1 MNEKTRRRFLQ
12 SSGAAAVSLLGIG
25 SVQADERK
33 DTKQDYPGSGTHRGL
48 VGTWTTSSQPPT
60 EEAGFTDGFSN
71 QTIRNIVRTSVGG
84 SDVRIR
90 LANTYG
96 EDPLTID
103 YVSVGIWDMDA
114 EEIQGRTHLVTFSG
128 NCSTTIPSGARAYSD
143 PVPLDVEPEQNIA
156 VSLYVED
163 PTGPPTTHADNRKT
177 TYLATGNHVDDTT
190 NEAFDSPAAGESPE
204 IGEDVLTAWFFLD
217 GIDVVSPETS
227 GAIVCLGNS
236 ITDGVGSS
244 LDTDSTY
251 PDFLAERLNDA
262 PRVQKSVLNAGIG
275 GNRIL
280 NDSIAGGE
288 SALERLDRDVIA
300 QTGVTDVILLEGI
313 NDIGFSN
320 FPEGDEYED
329 YEPTT
334 EVTAEEIIHG
344 MKQIIARVHAQ
355 GLNVLGGTLTPFK
368 GATYYYEE
376 GEEKRQTVNEW
387 IRTSGAFDGVVDFDE
402 VIRDPD
408 DPQQM
413 LPEYDSG
420 DNIHPSDAGY
430 QAMAE
435 AIDLELLQGSKQQ
448 NRHAQPDP
456 ETAET

>member
-12 SSGAAAVSLLGIG
+12 TSGAAAISLLSVG
-25 SVQADERK
+25 SAQADGK
-33 DTKQDYPGSGTHRGL
+33 KVPKHGHSGSGTQKGL

-60 EEAGFTDGFSN
+60 EEAGFTEGFSN

-84 SDVRIR
+84 RDIRIR

-103 YVSVGIWDMDA
+103 HVSVGIWDMDERA
-114 EEIQGRTHLVTFSG
+114 VQGRTHPVTFSG
-128 NCSTTIPSGARAYSD
+128 SYSTRIAAGARAYSD
-143 PVPLDVEPEQNIA
+143 PVSLDVEPEQNLA

-190 NEAFDSPAAGESPE
+190 NEAFDSPAAGES
-204 IGEDVLTAWFFLD
+204 DVLTAWFFLD
-217 GIDVVSPETS
+217 GVDVVNPETS
-227 GAIVCLGNS
+227 GAVVCLGDS

-262 PRVQKSVLNAGIG
+262 PSVKKSVLNAGIG

-280 NDSIAGGE
+280 HGSIGGGA

-313 NDIGFSN
+313 NDIGYSN
-320 FPEGDEYED
+320 FPEDAETETR
-329 YEPTT
+329 EPTT
-334 EVTAEEIIHG
+334 EVTAEEIIRG
-344 MKQIIARVHAQ
+344 TKQIIARVHAK
-355 GLNVLGGTLTPFK
+355 GLNIIGGTLTPFK

-376 GEEKRQTVNEW
+376 GEEKRQTVNHW
-387 IRTSGAFDGVVDFDE
+387 IRTSGAFDGVVDFDK

-408 DPQQM
+408 DPQRM
-413 LPEYDSG
+413 LPKYDSG

-435 AIDLELLQGSKQQ
+435 AIDLELLHRSKQQ
-448 NRHAQPDP
+448 NRSHKHQSRSHQK
-456 ETAET
+456 TADT